1 MQIMPKVSVIVPNY
15 NHARYLPERIA
26 SILHQSF
33 SDFELILMD
42 DASTDTSREVI
53 DSLAASDARI
63 RTLINTT
70 NSGSGYKQWNKG
82 VGEASGE
89 YVWIAES
96 DDSAEAGL
104 LKQLVDKLDKHPEVG
119 LAYCQSW
126 RMNERG
132 ENTGTLLEWTSDL
145 GTDRWEKDFVADGVE
160 ECRHYLCLKNTIP
173 NASGVVFR
181 RGLFEKIGGT
191 TDSLRLCADW
201 MLWVRMLME
210 SGLAYVAEPL
220 NRFRME
226 PTSVTHQ
233 SKKDGTNAEESYR
246 MARSIESLI
255 GIAPEVIETARE
267 KMFFVWTHPI
277 LRNEVTIPRERN
289 LRIYREASAFDPHLH
304 RRLLMFFA
312 RYTVVKNPWIRRVLR
327 RGNA

>member
-1 MQIMPKVSVIVPNY
+1 MPRVSVIVPNY

-26 SILHQSF
+26 SIREQSF
-33 SDFELILMD
+33 QDFELILMD
-42 DASTDTSREVI
+42 DASTDNSREVI
-53 DSLAASDARI
+53 DDLAKTDQRI
-63 RTLINTT
+63 RTVINTT

-89 YVWIAES
+89 YIWIAES
-96 DDSAEAGL
+96 DDSAEPDV
-104 LKQLVDKLDKHPEVG
+104 LKRLVEKLEQNPDVG

-126 RMNERG
+126 RMNEQSQKI
-132 ENTGTLLEWTSDL
+132 GTLLEWTSDL
-145 GTDRWEKDFVADGVE
+145 GTDRWEQDFVANGVD
-160 ECRHYLCLKNTIP
+160 ECRRYLCRKNTIV

-181 RGLFEKIGGT
+181 RSLFEKVGGT
-191 TDSLRLCADW
+191 TDTLRLCADW

-210 SGLAYVAEPL
+210 SNLAYVAEPL

-226 PTSVTHQ
+226 PTSVTHT

-246 MARSIESLI
+246 MVRAIESLV
-255 GIAPEVIETARE
+255 GIAPDVLESARE

-277 LRNEVTIPRERN
+277 LMNDVSISKERN

-304 RRLLMFFA
+304 QRLLTFFA
-312 RYTVVKNPWIRRVLR
+312 RYVVARNPWIRRTLR